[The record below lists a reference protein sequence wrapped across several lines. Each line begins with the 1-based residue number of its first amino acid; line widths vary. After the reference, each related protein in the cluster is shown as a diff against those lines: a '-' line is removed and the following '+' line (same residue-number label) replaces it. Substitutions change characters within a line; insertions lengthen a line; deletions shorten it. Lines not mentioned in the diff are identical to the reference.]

1 MSVLSNYM
9 EVTRSPVF
17 GVLIVVTF
25 VSVLLISM
33 KAMETGE
40 GFENDLTIE
49 DLMTNCGKNE
59 IIDIVNKKCIEK
71 NVSINNN
78 GSIKVKDSKNNL
90 LYKLNTN
97 GTIKIDNVKYN
108 LKDSKK
114 LLQNVVSEIAGKNTE
129 IEVDDSNTDEA
140 DHVFDEV
147 DETPVTEEVTPEP
160 DPNPENDE
168 KNEKPAD
175 VAITNDGLTVTAEAN
190 IDLDDDDDDDED
202 GISMVA
208 IIILLI
214 SLLGFGAI
222 GYYFYSRNLDVEI

>member
-1 MSVLSNYM
+1 M

-147 DETPVTEEVTPEP
+147 DETPVTEEVTPE
-160 DPNPENDE
+160 
-168 KNEKPAD
+168 
-175 VAITNDGLTVTAEAN
+175 
-190 IDLDDDDDDDED
+190 
-202 GISMVA
+202 
-208 IIILLI
+208 
-214 SLLGFGAI
+214 
-222 GYYFYSRNLDVEI
+222 

>member
-17 GVLIVVTF
+17 GVLIAITF
-25 VSVLLISM
+25 VSILLITM
-33 KAMETGE
+33 KAMESE
-40 GFENDLTIE
+40 GFENELTIE

-71 NVSINNN
+71 NVSIHSN

-97 GTIKIDNVKYN
+97 GKIKIDNVKYN
-108 LKDSKK
+108 RKDSKK
-114 LLQNVVSEIAGKNTE
+114 LLQDVVAEITAKNTE
-129 IEVDDSNTDEA
+129 IEVDDQNTDEA

-147 DETPVTEEVTPEP
+147 DDQTFIVSPE
-160 DPNPENDE
+160 PNPENDE

-175 VAITNDGLTVTAEAN
+175 VAITNDGLDVTADADIE
-190 IDLDDDDDDDED
+190 LDDDDDDDED
-202 GISMVA
+202 GVSIIA
-208 IIILLI
+208 IIILII
-214 SLLGFGAI
+214 SILGIGGV
-222 GYYFYSRNLDVEI
+222 GYYFYSKSLADIEI

>member
-17 GVLIVVTF
+17 GFFMVITF
-25 VSVLLISM
+25 VSILLITM
-33 KAMETGE
+33 KAMESE
-40 GFENDLTIE
+40 GFENELTIE

-90 LYKLNTN
+90 LYKLNTD
-97 GTIKIDNVKYN
+97 GKIKINDIKYN
-108 LKDSKK
+108 RKDSKK
-114 LLQNVVSEIAGKNTE
+114 LLQDVVAEITGKNTE
-129 IEVDDSNTDEA
+129 IEVDDQNTDEA

-147 DETPVTEEVTPEP
+147 DEIPVTEDITPAET
-160 DPNPENDE
+160 ENDE

-175 VAITNDGLTVTAEAN
+175 VAITNDGLTVTADADIE
-190 IDLDDDDDDDED
+190 LDGDDDDED
-202 GISMVA
+202 GVSMMT

-214 SLLGFGAI
+214 SLFGIAGV
-222 GYYFYSRNLDVEI
+222 GYYFYSKSLADVEI